1 MEPERVRK
9 WIYVF
14 ADLVVILVGAFM
26 LLYGTTRVA
35 DAGKLTLLIG
45 GGLTA
50 LGIPVAHRFD
60 IRRRN
65 GNGNGT
71 HVTTTP
77 EPVELS
83 KDDRWSHLP

>member
-26 LLYGTTRVA
+26 LLYGTTKVA
-35 DAGKLTLLIG
+35 EPGKLTLLIG

-65 GNGNGT
+65 GNGNGKPS
-71 HVTTTP
+71 VAPAP
-77 EPVELS
+77 ETVS
-83 KDDRWSHLP
+83 KEDRWSHLP